1 MYKNF
6 LKRFLDLLISII
18 FFPFFI
24 IIFIVVAILIKLED
38 GGPIFYKGARI
49 GKDCKIFKMYKF
61 RSMKVDAPNIL
72 NKDGSTYN
80 SKDDN
85 RVTKVGKFIRE
96 TSIDELP
103 QIINILK
110 GEMSFIGPR
119 ASLEEALESY
129 KDDEKDKMKVR
140 PGITGYTQAYYRNN
154 LTVREKRLK
163 DAWYANN
170 VSFLLDLKIF
180 LKTIGTVVK
189 KENIYTNNGEENKI
203 ENEKSII
210 DK

>member
-24 IIFIVVAILIKLED
+24 IIFIVVAILIKFED

>member
-6 LKRFLDLLISII
+6 LKRFLDLLISIM
-18 FFPFFI
+18 FFPFFA

-38 GGPIFYKGARI
+38 RGPIFYKGARI

-180 LKTIGTVVK
+180 FKTIETVVK
-189 KENIYTNNGEENKI
+189 KENIYTNGEENRRK
-203 ENEKSII
+203 NEESII